1 MIHESYVLTG
11 DERDVQELLR
21 PELSEDDL
29 LRLVLQSFLVSMAL
43 LGAVQDRLF
52 QPFWVHGREQSK
64 EEFLLGLSVTSLSPG
79 IRAAA
84 KELRDFLDLLPHVG
98 DGELRPLRDLHRGD
112 LEVPEHV
119 LLTSKDLVQ
128 ESDRTVLF
136 LWEEDVLKI
145 KIDIINFKG

>member
-52 QPFWVHGREQSK
+52 EPFWVHGREQSK
-64 EEFLLGLSVTSLSPG
+64 EEFLLGLSMTSLSPG

-98 DGELRPLRDLHRGD
+98 DGELGPLRDLHRG
-112 LEVPEHV
+112 H
-119 LLTSKDLVQ
+119 LVGP
-128 ESDRTVLF
+128 
-136 LWEEDVLKI
+136 EDVLLACQDLMEEADGAVLFFREE
-145 KIDIINFKG
+145 DIL